1 MKKTILTALSIMAIC
16 GIILTG
22 AVSAELQT
30 GYGFN
35 VGQGLVV
42 PTIDGAVAAGEYD
55 TDSFKDFLYD
65 GWTMTTSSFS
75 CKYFTD
81 PLIVENWLID
91 VMADTTNDAGDYVK
105 MSVDAAAGFGEPA
118 AGGAAPTDVCVEIT
132 VMGDG
137 TTTFQ
142 KGTGTDWTAFTD
154 PTSEDYTMATTVNG
168 HRVYELYMQKTTTLA
183 FGYNNNV
190 RLEVY
195 DESTGKTLMWPPQ
208 SDADVPDTWGIGM
221 TVSEAVP
228 EGLTIG
234 VMLSLSTIAVLVS
247 TRYFRKPKL

>member
-1 MKKTILTALSIMAIC
+1 MKRAILMALSVMALC
-16 GIILTG
+16 SILAGT
-22 AVSAELQT
+22 VSAALQT
-30 GYGFN
+30 GYGFDI
-35 VGQGLVV
+35 GPGAVV
-42 PTIDGAVAAGEYD
+42 PTVDGSVAAGEYD
-55 TDSFKDFLYD
+55 TDTFQDFLYN
-65 GWTMTTSSFS
+65 GWTMTTSSFR

-81 PLIVENWLID
+81 PLIVENWVIEFIG
-91 VMADTTNDAGDYVK
+91 DTTDDAGDYVK
-105 MSVDAAAGFGEPA
+105 MSVNAAEGFGDPA
-118 AGGAAPTDVCVEIT
+118 AGGAAPTDLCVEIT

-142 KGTGTDWTAFTD
+142 KGTGTGWTAFTD
-154 PTSEDYTMATTVNG
+154 PTSEDYTMAAAVNG

-190 RLEVY
+190 RIEVY
-195 DESTGKTLMWPPQ
+195 DESTGTTLMWPPQ

-221 TVSEAVP
+221 TVSDPVP

-234 VMLSLSTIAVLVS
+234 IMLLLSTIAVLVG